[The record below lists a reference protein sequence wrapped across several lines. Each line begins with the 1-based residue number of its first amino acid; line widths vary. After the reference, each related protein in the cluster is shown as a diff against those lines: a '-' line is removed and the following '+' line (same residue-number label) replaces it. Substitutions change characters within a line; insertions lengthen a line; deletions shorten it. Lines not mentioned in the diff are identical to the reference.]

1 MTQSPIAAFTAIGQ
15 YVTHPYIC
23 ATITAGHPISLKAIN
38 MKHLGVREMRA
49 SYDVLQETLAQ
60 EGEVILTH
68 HGKPFA
74 RVLPYAAPTT
84 QMPDLKAFRARQ
96 KRQTVPTAVVIRQDR
111 DAR

>member
-1 MTQSPIAAFTAIGQ
+1 
-15 YVTHPYIC
+15 
-23 ATITAGHPISLKAIN
+23 

-49 SYDVLQETLAQ
+49 SYDVLQETLAR
-60 EGEVILTH
+60 EGEVILTR

-74 RVLPYAAPTT
+74 RVLPYAAPAT

-96 KRQTVPTAVVIRQDR
+96 KPQAVPTAVTIREDR